1 MASEQL
7 RIPYELPDL
16 SPCFTPGDW
25 SCSSDPYSA
34 PVLMVSCADGLHPA
48 HESRPLKEKQ
58 ANAALWARA
67 PELFRELHC
76 AAVTLL
82 KLGMFAE
89 AEKAFSVLQKA
100 AGDQAV

>member
-25 SCSSDPYSA
+25 SYTGAPYSA

-58 ANAALWARA
+58 ANAALWASA

-76 AAVTLL
+76 AAVTLS
-82 KLGMFAE
+82 KVGMVDE
-89 AEKAFSVLQKA
+89 ADKAFSVLQKA
-100 AGDQAV
+100 ACNQTV